1 MTNPIRLMIVDDQK
15 LMRQGLRT
23 LLELE
28 GGFEIVA
35 ESGDGQ
41 AALDAYAELKPD
53 VVLMDIRMP
62 GMDGVEATRRLLQ
75 QWSDARV
82 IILTT
87 FNDDAYVFEALRV
100 GALGYLL
107 KDLSGS
113 ELANAVRTVA
123 NGGALIDPS
132 VARKVVTEFARLTP
146 PARPMNDGLPE
157 PLTERELGVLK
168 LLAEGL
174 SNREIGN
181 KLSLTEG
188 TVKNYVTNVLQKIGA
203 RDRTQAALRGR
214 ELGLI

>member
-1 MTNPIRLMIVDDQK
+1 MIDLIRLVIVDDQK

-28 GGFEIVA
+28 SGFEVVGEA
-35 ESGDGQ
+35 GDGES
-41 AALDAYAELKPD
+41 ALKLYEELQPD
-53 VVLMDIRMP
+53 VILMDIRMP
-62 GMDGVEATRRLLQ
+62 GVDGVEATRRILER
-75 QWSDARV
+75 WSDARV

-107 KDLSGS
+107 KDLSGH

-123 NGGALIDPS
+123 GGGALIDPS
-132 VARKVVTEFARLTP
+132 VARKVVAEFARLTP
-146 PARPMNDGLPE
+146 PARSINDGLPE
-157 PLTERELGVLK
+157 ALTERELDVLR
-168 LLAEGL
+168 LLADGL
-174 SNREIGN
+174 SNREIGD

-188 TVKNYVTNVLQKIGA
+188 TVKNYVTSVLQKTGA

>member
-35 ESGDGQ
+35 EVGDGQ
-41 AALDAYAELKPD
+41 SALDAYVKLQPD

-62 GMDGVEATRRLLQ
+62 GMDGVEATRRLHDK
-75 QWSDARV
+75 WPDARV

-157 PLTERELGVLK
+157 PLTEREQDVLR